1 VLQMLAEQQIRDLAE
16 KRDII
21 MQLRALEKVPRQRF
35 KAFDPTEGPD
45 HGLLD
50 SMPLI
55 ELRERLKVVKRR
67 RQEGEELNRQQILRA
82 RQEKEDM
89 LRAKV
94 ANIQRVRKAAASH
107 GVQRREEKVVLA
119 QASQAKTSTKHDD
132 DVLLLQ
138 KKLEAKRA
146 EAHTVKQRILLEEKK
161 IKFEQMQQ
169 AAGAEQVEEN
179 LFLELRSGAQREMA
193 TRQAAKLAS
202 ATVMEEV
209 KAKATAVR
217 TRNIKAEQTA
227 KTGFLSTYDEKIAE
241 LMRTAQSAEMKE
253 TERKR
258 SLASTQK
265 SREVERKARKE
276 EEMMNLTM
284 GHGMS
289 MAQRLQ
295 ALSSGKL

>member
-1 VLQMLAEQQIRDLAE
+1 
-16 KRDII
+16 

-35 KAFDPTEGPD
+35 KTFDPTEGPD

-67 RQEGEELNRQQILRA
+67 RQEEEEQNRQLILRS

-107 GVQRREEKVVLA
+107 GVQRREEKMATA
-119 QASQAKTSTKHDD
+119 QASLAQTATRHDD
-132 DVLLLQ
+132 DVLLLH
-138 KKLEAKRA
+138 KKLEEKRA
-146 EAHTVKQRILLEEKK
+146 QAHAEKQRILLEEKK

-169 AAGAEQVEEN
+169 AAGAAQLEEN
-179 LFLELRSGAQREMA
+179 QFLELRTGAQREMA
-193 TRQAAKLAS
+193 ARQAAKLAS
-202 ATVMEEV
+202 ATINEEV

-217 TRNIKAEQTA
+217 TRNIKAEQA
-227 KTGFLSTYDEKIAE
+227 VKSGFLSAYDEKIAE
-241 LMRTAQSAEMKE
+241 LMRTAQLAEMQE
-253 TERKR
+253 SDRKR
-258 SLASTQK
+258 TMAVSQRTK
-265 SREVERKARKE
+265 EVELKARKE
-276 EEMMNLTM
+276 EEVMKLSK

-289 MAQRLQ
+289 MAERLQ
-295 ALSSGKL
+295 ALGQGR